1 MKFYTDV
8 QTTYNQ
14 VLCCGYENGQRFER
28 KISFEPTFYVDAPP
42 KDRERTPYKSLEGNP
57 VIPVHFDSM
66 ADAKSWLKRQ
76 SEISNANHYGF
87 DNYGSQYIL
96 EEFGEKIDF
105 DRSLINV
112 TVIDI
117 EVASDNGFP
126 VPELAEHEVISITVK
141 SNIDNIYHVWGLY
154 DYDPSKSALKEDL
167 EIRYY
172 KCKDEMQLL
181 TRFARHWRD
190 SRPDVVT
197 GWYIRMFD
205 IPYIVNR
212 INRLFG
218 DDAAKKLSCWNNIRE
233 RKILIMNKEHQ
244 AYDIYG
250 MQQLDYIDLFRKFG
264 YTYGQQESYKLDH
277 IAHVVLGERK
287 LSFDEYSNLHTL
299 YKNDFQRFIDYNI
312 KDVQLVDALDQRLD
326 FINLAMTIAYRAG
339 GNYTEAFGTVGI
351 WDNIIY
357 RELSKNNIAVPARKA
372 GIKTQ
377 YPGAFVKDPLVG
389 KHKWICSFD
398 LNSLY
403 PNLIIQY
410 NMSPETL
417 VGVDPSFNVDKIL
430 DQQPNR
436 SNEPTSMAANG
447 VMFDRDKIG
456 VLPKLIEELYGQRV
470 EVKKEMIRLS
480 QENQKNQD
488 DIVDGEINKL
498 GNRQMAIKIL
508 LNSLYGALANAYF
521 RYFDS
526 RVAEAITT
534 SGQLSIRTAEIA
546 INRYLNKI
554 LNTDEDYVIAIDT
567 DSLYINFGP
576 LVDNVFED
584 QSDTQKIIKFLDD
597 VCSKKVEPIL
607 QKMYEDLAKRMGC
620 NDNRMVMAR
629 EAIADTG
636 IWTAKKRYILN
647 VHNNEGVQ
655 YNEPKMKVMG
665 IEAVKSSTPEVCRN
679 KMLEG
684 FKIAIEGNEK
694 QMQDFVANFRSE
706 FVELPPENV
715 AFPRSL
721 SQIQPTN
728 NRDFIVPKGTPI
740 HVRGAMVYNFLLN
753 RENLS
758 NKYVDIKSGEKLRFL
773 YLKEPN
779 PVGHNVIAFP
789 DYLPK
794 EFGLNSFV
802 DHDKQFNKSFVEPLS
817 AILTAI
823 GWEAEKRSTIES
835 FFE

>member
-8 QTTYNQ
+8 QTTFNQ
-14 VLCCGYENGQRFER
+14 VLCCGYENGKRFER
-28 KISFEPTFYVDAPP
+28 KIPFEPTLFVDAPP
-42 KDRERTPYKSLEGNP
+42 KDRDRTPYKSLEGKP
-57 VIPVHFDSM
+57 VLPITFESI
-66 ADAKSWLKRQ
+66 ADARAWVKRQ
-76 SEISNANHYGF
+76 REISNSNYYGF
-87 DNYGSQYIL
+87 DNYGSQYVL
-96 EEFGEKIDF
+96 EEFGDKIDF

-126 VPELAEHEVISITVK
+126 VPELAEHEVISITLK

-154 DYDPSKSALKEDL
+154 DYNPSKCVVDGVNVK
-167 EIRYY
+167 YY
-172 KCKDEMQLL
+172 KCDNEIQLL

-205 IPYIVNR
+205 IPYLVNR

-218 DDAAKKLSCWNNIRE
+218 DEAAKKLSCWNIINE
-233 RKILIMNKEHQ
+233 RKIVIMTKEHQ

-250 MQQLDYIDLFRKFG
+250 VQQLDYIDLFRKFG

-287 LSFDEYSNLHTL
+287 LSYDEHSNLHTL
-299 YKNDFQRFIDYNI
+299 YKKDFQRFIDYNI
-312 KDVQLVDALDQRLD
+312 KDVQLVDALDERLD

-351 WDNIIY
+351 WDNIIF
-357 RELSKNNIAVPARKA
+357 RELHKNNIAVPSRKE
-372 GIKTQ
+372 GFKQ
-377 YPGAFVKDPLVG
+377 EYPGAFVKDPLVG

-417 VGVDPSFNVDKIL
+417 IGVDPSYNVDKIL
-430 DQQPNR
+430 DELPDR
-436 SNEPTSMAANG
+436 SNENTSMAANG
-447 VMFDRDKIG
+447 VMFDRDVRGI
-456 VLPKLIEELYGQRV
+456 LPKLIEELYSQRV
-470 EVKKEMIRLS
+470 QVKNDMLQLSRDKEA
-480 QENQKNQD
+480 NKNASLE
-488 DIVDGEINKL
+488 GEINKL

-508 LNSLYGALANAYF
+508 LNSLYGALANKFF

-534 SGQLSIRTAEIA
+534 SGQLSIRIAERA
-546 INRYLNKI
+546 INGYVNKI

-576 LVDNVFED
+576 LVDSVFED
-584 QSDTQKIIKFLDD
+584 QSDTQKIVKFLDD
-597 VCSKKVEPIL
+597 VCSKKIEPL
-607 QKMYEDLAKRMGC
+607 LEKTYEELAQRMGC
-620 NDNRMVMAR
+620 NDNRMVMKR
-629 EAIADTG
+629 EAIADAG

-655 YNEPKMKVMG
+655 YNEPKLKVMG

-684 FKIAIEGNEK
+684 FKIAISGSESE
-694 QMQDFVANFRSE
+694 MQRFIADFRSS
-706 FVELPPENV
+706 FAELPAEDV

-721 SQIQPTN
+721 SEIKPTSKN
-728 NRDFIVPKGTPI
+728 DFFVPKGTPI
-740 HVRGAMVYNFLLN
+740 HVRGAMLYNFLLN
-753 RENLS
+753 REKLNT
-758 NKYVDIKSGEKLRFL
+758 KYVDIKSGEKIKFL

-779 PVGHNVIAFP
+779 PVGHNVITFP

-794 EFGLNSFV
+794 EFNLASYV
-802 DHDKQFNKSFVEPLS
+802 DHNKQFDKSFVEPLS
-817 AILTAI
+817 AILDAI
-823 GWEAEKRSTIES
+823 GWEAEKRSTLES
-835 FFE
+835 FFG